1 MLSQIASSTK
11 ASQQP
16 TCFKRVLITWLAIYP
31 AITLLLFWGGA
42 LLEPLPLP
50 LRTLVLT
57 GILVPLM
64 VCVLVPILN
73 RVLAPWLQ

>member
-1 MLSQIASSTK
+1 MITTVKTQPK
-11 ASQQP
+11 PGQQP
-16 TCFKRVLITWLAIYP
+16 ACLKRVFVTWLAIYP
-31 AITLLLFWGGA
+31 AITLLLFLGGP

-73 RVLAPWLQ
+73 RVLSP